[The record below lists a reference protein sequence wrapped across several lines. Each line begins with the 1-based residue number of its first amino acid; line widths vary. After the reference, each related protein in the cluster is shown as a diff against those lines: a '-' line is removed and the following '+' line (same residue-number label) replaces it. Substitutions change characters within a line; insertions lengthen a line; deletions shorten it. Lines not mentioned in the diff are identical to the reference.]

1 MVLLRA
7 LPRRCSITPPILVL
21 LSLALPAQGQEGS
34 LPVGSFSALSL
45 DDKRPPGWETLSF
58 KKVPRHTRYLLT
70 NDGGT
75 TVIEALSRNAASG
88 LMRKITI
95 DPRRYPIVHW
105 RWKVTGMIPGSDV
118 RRRQGDDYPVRLY
131 ITFAYDPEHMS
142 WGQRLRYR
150 AARLLYGDIPA
161 AAINYI
167 WARQAATGTI
177 VDNAYTDFTK
187 MIVVESG
194 PALLGRWVTEE
205 RNIDQDFRKAFGH
218 PPPPITG
225 VAIMTDTDDTGGEAL
240 SYYGDI
246 TFRQSP

>member
-1 MVLLRA
+1 MAPLIALLA
-7 LPRRCSITPPILVL
+7 AWI
-21 LSLALPAQGQEGS
+21 LPAQGGERILS
-34 LPVGSFSALSL
+34 VGSFSMLPPGT
-45 DDKRPPGWETLSF
+45 RTPPGWEMLTF
-58 KKVPRHTRYLLT
+58 KKVKRHTRYLLT

-75 TVIEALSRNAASG
+75 TVIEAFSRNAAAG
-88 LMRKITI
+88 LIRRLTI
-95 DPRRYPIVHW
+95 DPRRYPIIHW
-105 RWKVTGMIPGSDV
+105 RWKIARMIPGSDLH
-118 RRRQGDDYPVRLY
+118 RRQGDDYPVRLY

-167 WARQAATGTI
+167 WARQVAPGTI

-194 PALLGRWVTEE
+194 PTLVDQWVTEK
-205 RNIDQDFRKAFGH
+205 RDIDQDFRRAFGY
-218 PPPPITG
+218 PPPRITG
-225 VAIMTDTDDTGGEAL
+225 VAIMTDTDDTGAEAL

-246 TFRQSP
+246 TFHQRP